1 MFTVILSYGF
11 PLGPPLPPNVSLQLV
26 NWSAIQL
33 SWDAPFSMNVFPIL
47 KYTVNTTNA
56 TTGEQVQ
63 IDIEPV
69 SNEGHIVHT
78 IQETPKN
85 CHQLQFEVFSINSVG
100 ASAPGTVSGGF
111 PVGKCVRYC
120 CCTHSPVCKVLLN
133 MNMILFQ
140 LPCS

>member
-1 MFTVILSYGF
+1 MLAVMLSNCV

-33 SWDAPFSMNVFPIL
+33 SWDAPFSMSVFPIL

-63 IDIEPV
+63 IDIEPL
-69 SNEGHIVHT
+69 SNEGHIAHT

-85 CHQLQFEVFSINSVG
+85 CHQLQFEVFAINSVG

-120 CCTHSPVCKVLLN
+120 CCTQSPVCKVLLN